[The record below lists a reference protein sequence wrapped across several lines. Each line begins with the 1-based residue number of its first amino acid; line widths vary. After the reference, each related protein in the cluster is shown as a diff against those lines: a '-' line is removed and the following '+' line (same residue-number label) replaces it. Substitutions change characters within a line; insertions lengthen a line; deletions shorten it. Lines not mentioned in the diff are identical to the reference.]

1 MYVGL
6 SHHRRRGD
14 FFPGHLHRKQNA
26 RSRNEAFGR
35 VQGRRFLR
43 RPRHVHQ
50 EQQWQGHVG
59 RTTPLGNPYLA
70 CWTPATPP
78 LAVERISM
86 KYSCFCSI
94 KEPAV
99 PCFFTD
105 GIDPRV
111 IPRMS
116 RPSPPSRY
124 CPAAPPRPQAL
135 SSWPRFRVLVN
146 PSVESIAQAVQH
158 GHILLGS
165 RRTLRRPNSSSVLRI
180 MPRSPLI
187 LAIFLRTCRVMTP
200 LLFVLL
206 GPGPSSRQP
215 SVHSLIK
222 PPAFRR
228 GSRCRRSLT
237 WPRT

>member
-1 MYVGL
+1 
-6 SHHRRRGD
+6 
-14 FFPGHLHRKQNA
+14 
-26 RSRNEAFGR
+26 

-70 CWTPATPP
+70 CGRMLPHLWLWSVSPCPG
-78 LAVERISM
+78 V

-146 PSVESIAQAVQH
+146 PFVESIAQAVQH

-165 RRTLRRPNSSSVLRI
+165 RRTLRRPNSSSVLRV

-187 LAIFLRTCRVMTP
+187 LAIFLRTCHVMTP
-200 LLFVLL
+200 LLFVVL

-222 PPAFRR
+222 TPAFRR
-228 GSRCRRSLT
+228 GSRCRRSST